1 MCTKDDEVQAF
12 EGDGRGVTKVRED
25 MKGATLVFCS
35 VRKLLTILSKWAQH
49 SGVEG
54 SSWKIWVEG
63 EGRGFWKIRVG
74 IYVVLSE
81 MFTPC
86 KVICIY

>member
-1 MCTKDDEVQAF
+1 MRKYRRLKGT
-12 EGDGRGVTKVRED
+12 GGVLLVRED
-25 MKGATLVFCS
+25 MKGVTLAFCC
-35 VRKLLTILSKWAQH
+35 VRRLLTILSKWAQH

-54 SSWKIWVEG
+54 SSWKIWVACAG